1 MHRKEVTVMPRKRI
15 PNFNYSLVTINGHQY
30 YKTYA
35 QNADGKLV
43 IIYGKTIEELCEKY
57 GLKPTYLVDY
67 EMCNSHAFY
76 EMAKDRLENKKLE
89 IQVY

>member
-1 MHRKEVTVMPRKRI
+1 MPRKRI

-57 GLKPTYLVDY
+57 DAAEHRTVNVRIKQNNNKTISSLPRFQGTAIYQ
-67 EMCNSHAFY
+67 
-76 EMAKDRLENKKLE
+76 MATPSMDMM
-89 IQVY
+89 